1 MVLHGLTKNLELNGQ
16 GGVVVPQEMSV
27 WPEVPGCMK
36 VRLDS
41 GQEVAVKAGNLSL
54 VAPPS
59 EARASPQELALQA
72 ALAQAK
78 AEAGS
83 SI

>member
-1 MVLHGLTKNLELNGQ
+1 MSGLTKNLELNGQ

-41 GQEVAVKAGNLSL
+41 AQEVAVKAGNLSL

-59 EARASPQELALQA
+59 GTSPQELALQA
-72 ALAQAK
+72 ALAQVGA
-78 AEAGS
+78 
-83 SI
+83 